1 MAIVHECARY
11 SDPCALTCEDSV
23 VLSCLPV
30 SPKLTS
36 VNQVDVPSSDDRV
49 CCCYGL
55 PLYLMERMVAGCDPS
70 QSASQQV
77 SEKVLFLC
85 RGMSLL
91 QFTRNMQGAL

>member
-1 MAIVHECARY
+1 MNVQVTWILGAF
-11 SDPCALTCEDSV
+11 TCEDSA
-23 VLSCLPV
+23 SKLPTTV
-30 SPKLTS
+30 SLKLTS
-36 VNQVDVPSSDDRV
+36 LNQFDVPSSDDRV

-70 QSASQQV
+70 QSASQQM
-77 SEKVLFLC
+77 SEKVFLFPC